1 MAKSDVHKLGLPSYS
16 VVAPGSVSWEQR
28 EDKEKRKNLGT
39 GCKHASF
46 TNIGELFFS
55 YQLVENTNK

>member
-16 VVAPGSVSWEQR
+16 VAAPGSVSWEQR

-39 GCKHASF
+39 GCKHASI
-46 TNIGELFFS
+46 TNIGELFF
-55 YQLVENTNK
+55 LIN